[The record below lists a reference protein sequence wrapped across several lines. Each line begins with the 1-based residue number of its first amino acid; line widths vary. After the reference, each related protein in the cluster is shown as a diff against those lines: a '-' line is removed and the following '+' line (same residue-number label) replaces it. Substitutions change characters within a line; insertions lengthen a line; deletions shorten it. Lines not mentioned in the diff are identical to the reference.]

1 MAAIEIRPYRPDDR
15 DRLIEIFRSAVR
27 DVAIRDYS
35 EAQAQAW
42 APDSID
48 AEAFGRWRADKP
60 TFVAIIEGEPV
71 GFSDLESDG
80 HIDMLFVHARYQ
92 SRGVARALL
101 EHVEALAR
109 RQNMPRLYTE
119 ASITARPVFERHG
132 FRVLARQTVAPDG
145 EAMINYRM
153 EKRLAG

>member
-15 DRLIEIFRSAVR
+15 DRLIDIFRGAVR
-27 DVAIRDYS
+27 HVAIRDYS
-35 EAQAQAW
+35 LAQVRAW

-48 AEAFGRWRADKP
+48 AEAFGRRRADKP

-71 GFSDLESDG
+71 GFSDLEPDG
-80 HIDMLFVHARYQ
+80 HIDMLFVHFRHQ
-92 SRGVARALL
+92 SRGVARILL

-109 RQNMPRLYTE
+109 RENMPRLYTE
-119 ASITARPVFERHG
+119 ASITARPIFERHG

-153 EKRLAG
+153 EKPLLG

>member
-1 MAAIEIRPYRPDDR
+1 MAAIEIRPYRPADR
-15 DRLIEIFRSAVR
+15 DRLIDIFRGAVR

-35 EAQAQAW
+35 EAQARAW

-48 AEAFGRWRADKP
+48 ADAFGRRRADKP
-60 TFVAIIEGEPV
+60 TFVAIIEGEPA
-71 GFSDLESDG
+71 GFSDLEPDG
-80 HIDMLFVHARYQ
+80 HIDMLFVHARHQ

-109 RQNMPRLYTE
+109 RENMPRLHTE

-132 FRVLARQTVAPDG
+132 FRVLARQTVAHDG

-153 EKRLAG
+153 EKPLAG